1 MPKNFHR
8 AVAAGVLGFMF
19 LLAGG
24 AALHESASV
33 DEIAHVGAGLSYLQR
48 LDLRLNG
55 EHPPLAKALA
65 AIPLAIRGT
74 YADYSSAAWQ
84 MSADFLPAYGT
95 QWIFGDAVLGRWNAW
110 RPTLMWARFP
120 MLILTVLLGWSIY
133 QYGDR
138 LGGPWGGLVC
148 LTAYVTTPAFLA
160 FGPLVITD
168 LPVTLFSLIS
178 LWRLGEIWAVP
189 SPRNALLFGLA
200 LGASLLSK
208 FTGLLMVPVIIVL
221 FAQTRFW
228 PTAAQPV
235 KKDESKAWRSARWR
249 CVLRGVLWAALSV
262 YLLYLILSWNQ
273 SDDALNRI
281 GSGKWASLIRR
292 PLMPLW
298 LYCRGVLLTLLMG
311 SRSTF
316 LLGRAYPH
324 GVPYYFPVVFALK
337 STLGFLLL
345 LSLAAIVGIISRKL
359 AAAAIP
365 DSARPHWRVLTIGL
379 FVFLAVC
386 LLSRLNISIRH
397 FMVPIVLLILM
408 LAPLPRMIRA
418 LPQRRF
424 LQAVT
429 VAGVM
434 SCLAPVLL
442 AYPYFFPF
450 INSLGLGHPSYYMVN
465 DSNVTWNEA
474 LPEVERFVREQ
485 RLTEIELDWASLSDP
500 SLVVPEAQIWDCQVP
515 NDRDAGHWVAV
526 TAVSILENH
535 NCAYLQQY
543 AQEQLAGGAF
553 YVFKLPMPIPAAGTA
568 GGPPV
573 ASQRKV
579 IFGMPFDLRAWA
591 VNVERHPERLPAE
604 MQSLMQRFQQQS
616 QRQNGI
622 K

>member
-1 MPKNFHR
+1 MPSNVHR
-8 AVAAGVLGFMF
+8 AVAAGLLGFMF
-19 LLAGG
+19 FLAGG
-24 AALHESASV
+24 AALHESATV

-84 MSADFLPAYGT
+84 MSADFFPAYGT

-110 RPTLMWARFP
+110 RPTLMWARLP
-120 MLILTVLLGWSIY
+120 MLILTLLLGWFIY
-133 QYGDR
+133 HYGNR
-138 LGGPWGGLVC
+138 LGGRWGAIVC
-148 LTAYVTTPAFLA
+148 LTAYVTTPTFLT

-168 LPVTLFSLIS
+168 LPVTLFTLIA
-178 LWRLGEIWAVP
+178 LWQLGEIWAVP

-200 LGASLLSK
+200 IGASLLSK
-208 FTGLLMVPVIIVL
+208 FTGLLMVPVVLLL
-221 FAQTRFW
+221 FAHTRFW

-235 KKDESKAWRSARWR
+235 KTHDRKAWRRARWR
-249 CVLRGVLWAALSV
+249 CVLRGALWAGIFV
-262 YLLYLILSWNQ
+262 YLVYFILSWNQ
-273 SDDALNRI
+273 PNDALNRI
-281 GSGKWASLIRR
+281 GSGPWTSLIRR
-292 PLMPLW
+292 PLMPPW
-298 LYCRGVLLTLLMG
+298 LFCRGLLLMLLMG

-316 LLGRAYPH
+316 LLGHAYPH
-324 GVPYYFPVVFALK
+324 GVPYYFPIVFALK

-345 LSLAAIVGIISRKL
+345 LSLAAIVGAICRKVHIE
-359 AAAAIP
+359 AIT
-365 DSARPHWRVLTIGL
+365 DTVRPHWRVLTIGL
-379 FVFLAVC
+379 FVFLAVS
-386 LLSRLNISIRH
+386 LLSRLDISIRH
-397 FMVPIVLLILM
+397 FMVPIALFILM
-408 LAPLPRMIRA
+408 LAPLPRIIGT
-418 LPQRRF
+418 LPQQRI
-424 LQAVT
+424 LQGVT
-429 VAGVM
+429 VALVV
-434 SCLAPVLL
+434 SSFIPIAL

-450 INSLGLGHPSYYMVN
+450 INSLGFGHPSYYLVN

-500 SLVVPEAQIWDCQVP
+500 SLVVPEAQTWDCQVP
-515 NDRDAGHWVAV
+515 NDWDAGHWVAV

-535 NCAYLQQY
+535 NCAYLQRY
-543 AQEQLAGGAF
+543 PHEQLASGAF
-553 YVFKLPMPIPAAGTA
+553 YVFKLPAPIPAAGTA

-604 MQSLMQRFQQQS
+604 MQSLMRRFQQQS
-616 QRQNGI
+616 QRQAGQN
-622 K
+622 